1 MDFNFGEYMIVEN
14 YELIL
19 VKGVP
24 KALTLDHKDCEGF
37 ERFVSLE
44 PSSSGLVLRD
54 TSGKTLSLTAPQ
66 TPLPLGAE
74 LSVFALFSNGQTA
87 SQSVVFVE

>member
-1 MDFNFGEYMIVEN
+1 MIVEN

-19 VKGVP
+19 VKGIP
-24 KALTLDHKDCEGF
+24 KALILDHKDCEDF
-37 ERFVSLE
+37 TRFISLE

-54 TSGKTLSLTAPQ
+54 TSGKILSLTAPQ
-66 TPLPLGAE
+66 TPLPIGSE
-74 LSVFALFSNGQTA
+74 LSVFVLFSNGQTA